1 MSIFNRL
8 NFTDIGMGDVQSVDE
23 MTIVPL
29 VGPDRGN
36 IAPPESLQFQ
46 RTAGYGTMVFENK
59 DTSRPA
65 IVPTH
70 LQIRGK
76 SAQDH
81 AMAGSGVVTQLQ
93 TRSFDNACCIESSQ
107 GGYLRSD
114 GNDEDVLPIGLRRT
128 LLNPSKRSEHA
139 YDKLWSNISGW
150 LQGLRG
156 RIRSGGSRAHL
167 RDFYD
172 APEYKEAL
180 ERFAAEFE
188 PVDGQIGAIIMF
200 SGVPVGIEIMPTAE
214 HWEAYWQ
221 KLIRGCYGAEMLRLK
236 QLGKLQPSTLI
247 MPDLSEALSIED
259 KAAQVKRVE
268 EILSEFTEHLKAEVI
283 PLIEQIAIKDSR
295 PISTDGN
302 IETEL
307 ILTGNGGG
315 GDILT
320 QDSKP
325 IYLSLI
331 L

>member
-1 MSIFNRL
+1 MSIFDRL

-36 IAPPESLQFQ
+36 VAPPQALKFQ
-46 RTAGYGTMVFENK
+46 RTAGYGTMVFENT
-59 DTSRPA
+59 DDSRPA
-65 IVPTH
+65 IVPSHT
-70 LQIRGK
+70 QVRGA

-81 AMAGSGVVTQLQ
+81 AMSGSGVVTRLE
-93 TRSFDNACCIESSQ
+93 TKHFDNACCIESSQ
-107 GGYLRSD
+107 GGYLRSE
-114 GNDEDVLPIGLRRT
+114 GNEEDILPITLRKA
-128 LLNPSKRSEHA
+128 LLNPSKRTEHA
-139 YDKLWSNISGW
+139 YDKLWQDISAW
-150 LQGLRG
+150 MRGLRSAVRG
-156 RIRSGGSRAHL
+156 RSTRSHL

-180 ERFAAEFE
+180 ETFAAEFE

-200 SGVPVGIEIMPTAE
+200 SGVPVGIEIMPSAD

-247 MPDLSEALSIED
+247 MPDLSVTNAIED
-259 KAAQVKRVE
+259 PLEKVRKVK

-283 PLIEQIAIKDSR
+283 PLIEQIAISDTR
-295 PISTDGN
+295 RMSTDGN
-302 IETEL
+302 IDTEL
-307 ILTGNGGG
+307 VLTGNGGG
-315 GDILT
+315 GDILI

-325 IYLSLI
+325 IYLSLV